1 MTIAELNR
9 VLASRNRVKQQ
20 EAKERAYFDYILADI
35 IGRSISRV
43 YSKKGKLPEI
53 SDIYPNLFNKEEIKQ
68 KQAEHKARMFA
79 LKLKEFANFHNAK
92 YEEANDLNE

>member
-9 VLASRNRVKQQ
+9 VLTSRNRVKQQ
-20 EAKERAYFDYILADI
+20 EAKERAYFDYILADMV
-35 IGRSISRV
+35 GRSISRV
-43 YSKKGKLPEI
+43 YSKKGKMPEI
-53 SDIYPNLFNKEEIKQ
+53 HEVYPNLFNKQEIEQ
-68 KQAEHKARMFA
+68 KNIEHKQRLFA